1 MKRIIILAIVL
12 FTAVTFNAEAKR
24 HYNGVGGYFYTELSP
39 YGSWIE
45 VDHGVVVWRPT
56 IIRVNWMP
64 YQMGRWVWTY
74 DGWYWDSYEPFG
86 FITYHY
92 GRWYYDDY
100 YGWLWYPDYEWA
112 PAWVEWRYDND
123 YIGWAPLHPYATF
136 SISIGIFWSN
146 TYYSPYHHYNYVT
159 YNYFCDPYVYN
170 YYVEPGYKYR
180 IHSGTKYRHDYGYR
194 NGRVQNRGID
204 VSYVSTRSG
213 QKIKQRD
220 IVRVSD
226 SRELKRDSY
235 GNRDEVRALDIKRD
249 ELVRN
254 ELGRMEIKKENRRT
268 SLDVDKVQIG
278 KRENISSNRN
288 ENKSTDRNVDI
299 RKNDQSRNDIKT
311 GVDKI
316 FDKNRTDS
324 NRKSDLNTNRTR
336 ENVEKRSNETVRT
349 DKRVDTNQRK
359 NDQNKKDIKTGVDKI
374 FDKSRTDSNRNS
386 DLSSNRTRENVEK
399 RTNETVRTDKRI
411 DTNQRKNEN
420 ITRNEKKV
428 VDQNRTRTNETRE
441 LNRQNQQQTKEV
453 KRENTRVNTNEQVKR
468 NEVKVEKRND
478 VQQRNNSDTN
488 VKSDRTTEKNNSR
501 EKSRR

>member
-1 MKRIIILAIVL
+1 MKRIIILAVVL
-12 FTAVTFNAEAKR
+12 FAAVTFNAEAKR

-112 PAWVEWRYDND
+112 PAWVEWRYDNN

-299 RKNDQSRNDIKT
+299 RKNDQNRNDIKT

-316 FDKNRTDS
+316 FDKN
-324 NRKSDLNTNRTR
+324 
-336 ENVEKRSNETVRT
+336 
-349 DKRVDTNQRK
+349 
-359 NDQNKKDIKTGVDKI
+359 
-374 FDKSRTDSNRNS
+374 RTDSNRNS

-399 RTNETVRTDKRI
+399 RTNETVKTDKRI